1 MSKKVSLKLNFDQV
15 ALLRSV
21 LYEYYSEN
29 DYMCEVEKKTHESLE
44 EVLAD
49 AEDSFEFESELKNE
63 HMDLFNYTADTKR

>member
-44 EVLAD
+44 EILAD
-49 AEDSFEFESELKNE
+49 AEDSFEFE
-63 HMDLFNYTADTKR
+63 